1 MIIFCH
7 LSWLVNVE
15 MKGQHGFLSASDWPL
30 YPVIIIIVIVVVIN
44 MVLLLLLLLLL
55 SLLLLLLQ
63 SLYDASAKE
72 IQFWVLYAM

>member
-1 MIIFCH
+1 
-7 LSWLVNVE
+7 
-15 MKGQHGFLSASDWPL
+15 
-30 YPVIIIIVIVVVIN
+30 

>member
-1 MIIFCH
+1 
-7 LSWLVNVE
+7 

-30 YPVIIIIVIVVVIN
+30 YPVIIIIIIVVVII
-44 MVLLLLLLLLL
+44 MVLLLLLLLLLL

-72 IQFWVLYAM
+72 IQFWVLSAM